1 MDRIYRIKRKKLSCV
16 FCLSVRLKGNN
27 MTPLFGKGKIFI
39 GVIHLPPL
47 PGSPRWAGDM
57 ASVLERAVREAQV
70 LEQGGANG
78 IIVENFGD
86 APFRIGRVEPE
97 TVAAMTRAVDR
108 VCRTTSLPVGVNM
121 LRTDAISAL
130 AVAVAAGARFI
141 RVNVHYGTMAADEGL
156 VTGEA
161 FETLR
166 RRRLMG
172 AEDVSILADVL
183 VKHAVPLGV
192 PDLGLVARETAYRGL
207 ADGLIVTGPV
217 TGLPAESDDVAVVRR
232 AVPDRLLLVGSGVDA
247 ANAAQFLTHSDGAII
262 GTSLKQDSMIA
273 NPIDPERVRATAA
286 AVRSA
291 G

>member
-1 MDRIYRIKRKKLSCV
+1 
-16 FCLSVRLKGNN
+16 
-27 MTPLFGKGKIFI
+27 MTPLFGEGKVFI

-108 VCRTTSLPVGVNM
+108 VCQVTSLPVGVNM

-183 VKHAVPLGV
+183 VKHAVPLGD

-217 TGLPAESDDVAVVRR
+217 TGLPAESDDVAVVRK

-247 ANAAQFLTHSDGAII
+247 ANAAQFLTHADGAII
-262 GTSLKQDSMIA
+262 GTSLKQDGRIA

>member
-1 MDRIYRIKRKKLSCV
+1 MQS
-16 FCLSVRLKGNN
+16 
-27 MTPLFGKGKIFI
+27 LFGEGKSFI

-47 PGSPRWAGDM
+47 PGSPRWGGDL
-57 ASVLERAVREAQV
+57 SRV
-70 LEQGGANG
+70 LEQAGREAAILTEGGANG

-97 TVAAMTRAVDR
+97 TVAAMTRAVDL
-108 VCRTTSLPVGVNM
+108 VCRTTPLPVGVNM
-121 LRTDAISAL
+121 LRSDAISAL
-130 AVAVAAGARFI
+130 AVAVAGGAQFI

-166 RRRLMG
+166 RRRLME

-183 VKHAVPLGV
+183 VKHAVPLGE
-192 PDLGLVARETAYRGL
+192 PELGLIARETAYRGL

-217 TGLPAESDDVAVVRR
+217 TGQPAVADDVATVRR
-232 AVPDRLLLVGSGVDA
+232 AVPDRPLLVGSGVNA
-247 ANAAQFLTHSDGAII
+247 SNAAHFLTHANGAIV
-262 GTSLKQDSMIA
+262 GTSLKEGGVIT
-273 NPIDPERVRATAA
+273 NPIDLERVRATAA
-286 AVRSA
+286 AFGEA